1 MPSAPHP
8 PCSDSSATRWVSTTF
23 ELEATSTHPTMPTL
37 SGPNRAMADRPWPIS
52 VVGLI
57 GGECFAAAG
66 RDSIQRADGSV
77 GSDRQLALVQHWHH
91 VGTAAPQIV
100 LGAAFSGGRAA
111 AERPR
116 CQ

>member
-57 GGECFAAAG
+57 GGECFGAAA
-66 RDSIQRADGSV
+66 RDSIERPDVIV
-77 GSDRQLALVQHWHH
+77 GSGRQPPLVQHWPH
-91 VGTAAPQIV
+91 VGPAAPQIV
-100 LGAAFSGGRAA
+100 LRAA
-111 AERPR
+111 VREGLHSIPP
-116 CQ
+116 